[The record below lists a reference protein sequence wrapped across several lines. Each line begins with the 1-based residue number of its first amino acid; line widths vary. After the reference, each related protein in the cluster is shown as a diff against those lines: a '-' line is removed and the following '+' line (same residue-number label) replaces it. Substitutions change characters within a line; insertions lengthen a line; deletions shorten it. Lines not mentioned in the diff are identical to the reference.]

1 MNIFIFSDK
10 RIVDWK
16 GTKHESSVIST
27 TRQIDAKCK
36 KDARDRLLRNRSG
49 LLGYARFSPYD
60 QRRGL
65 SRRFYWFSF

>member
-1 MNIFIFSDK
+1 MFSDK

-16 GTKHESSVIST
+16 GTKHESSVIFA

-49 LLGYARFSPYD
+49 LLGYARFSPYVE
-60 QRRGL
+60 G
-65 SRRFYWFSF
+65 